1 MATTPA
7 SDWKVPHQDLIEEVI
22 DARLAGH
29 EVTSPEDF
37 AEKVGGTVADAAVA
51 AGANPTKAEYD
62 ALVGKFNTVLAKLE
76 TSGIL
81 TP

>member
-1 MATTPA
+1 MTATPA
-7 SDWKVPHQDLIEEVI
+7 AQWKIPHQDKIEAVI
-22 DARLAGH
+22 DAKLAGH
-29 EVTSPEDF
+29 EVGSGEDF